1 MVQAYCS
8 QLSNSSLSRTE
19 SQCSAGALIT
29 CGPGEKEPYGR
40 GSLNGAG
47 GAPIFR
53 GIMPA
58 RGGGLRVL
66 DARDTGMK
74 KERRL
79 GTCGERLSRT
89 DDDICQT
96 YTQRT
101 HILGYGS

>member
-1 MVQAYCS
+1 MFSWCS
-8 QLSNSSLSRTE
+8 YNLWSGRERAIRT
-19 SQCSAGALIT
+19 
-29 CGPGEKEPYGR
+29 R
-40 GSLNGAG
+40 RSLNGAG